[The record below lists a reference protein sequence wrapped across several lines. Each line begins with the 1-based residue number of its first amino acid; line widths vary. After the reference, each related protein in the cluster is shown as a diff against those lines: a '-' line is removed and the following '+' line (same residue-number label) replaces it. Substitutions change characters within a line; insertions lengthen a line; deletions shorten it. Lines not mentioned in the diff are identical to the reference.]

1 MIIVDINHGS
11 SSINQLLEIQE
22 KLATTS
28 IQISTS
34 IVVLG
39 YSSTSQLFTPTNNL
53 GEAPKRLRSSP
64 FLFLRKPVKAS
75 SVEELLYTSFA
86 NTSHSHHHFFPSSHP
101 DGNNKNIHHHLHN
114 NNNNN
119 GLCDPNIKT
128 LSTFLPPDLVE
139 DQFKKISILIAE
151 DNEMNVVVITKML
164 DRLGYTNYC
173 VAENGKKVLEAV
185 SSSEYDIILMDVMVC
200 TSSNQYL
207 FPPPYP
213 IPLLQFHILV
223 ISSRERTLLIFL
235 FYYHNYLDAR
245 NGRTWGNSD
254 HPYRRDSNPNR

>member
-86 NTSHSHHHFFPSSHP
+86 NTSHSHHHFLPSSHP
-101 DGNNKNIHHHLHN
+101 DGNNNNIHHLHKKN
-114 NNNNN
+114 NNNNRNNN
-119 GLCDPNIKT
+119 GLCEPNINT

-200 TSSNQYL
+200 ILESISLSTSASTR
-207 FPPPYP
+207 PIPYP
-213 IPLLQFHILV
+213 RDLL
-223 ISSRERTLLIFL
+223 
-235 FYYHNYLDAR
+235 A
-245 NGRTWGNSD
+245 
-254 HPYRRDSNPNR
+254 